1 MSSNMAMVYIPE
13 RAVPNLGK
21 SSNNINEGISSK
33 SCLITG
39 RYPNTQSCL
48 LAIQL
53 ILIKRF
59 KFYSSWIQ
67 TLEFRNQTQTH
78 IQKRTQPANN
88 LCLIQH
94 YDVNKYRPYHIWYI
108 FFKGYHINYMFSHTP
123 PEFADFWLP
132 NFWGS
137 PTGGARAL
145 ETMVNYI
152 VAYSSGFSYKGA
164 TSNNQ
169 QIFITLLL
177 IFPNNDS
184 YPLVI

>member
-1 MSSNMAMVYIPE
+1 MIKKQNEHITVKVFWARPLGWLSVTAKTGIWRLAELGRLRWWRLATSLTK
-13 RAVPNLGK
+13 VPVLSEVIEQLNGAINLGK

-88 LCLIQH
+88 PVLNPTLWCQQVSTIPHLV
-94 YDVNKYRPYHIWYI
+94 Y
-108 FFKGYHINYMFSHTP
+108 FFQGVSH
-123 PEFADFWLP
+123 
-132 NFWGS
+132 
-137 PTGGARAL
+137 
-145 ETMVNYI
+145 
-152 VAYSSGFSYKGA
+152 
-164 TSNNQ
+164 
-169 QIFITLLL
+169 
-177 IFPNNDS
+177 
-184 YPLVI
+184 

>member
-1 MSSNMAMVYIPE
+1 MVYIPE

-88 LCLIQH
+88 PVLNPTLWCQQVSTILH
-94 YDVNKYRPYHIWYI
+94 LVY
-108 FFKGYHINYMFSHTP
+108 FFKGYHINYMFSHTQ
-123 PEFADFWLP
+123 PEFADFWPLP

-137 PTGGARAL
+137 PTGGAPWPEL
-145 ETMVNYI
+145 CGV
-152 VAYSSGFSYKGA
+152 
-164 TSNNQ
+164 
-169 QIFITLLL
+169 LP
-177 IFPNNDS
+177 FP
-184 YPLVI
+184 LHG